1 MDAIKGVLKEELEN
15 SLRLLEKYREAV
27 GKLPRGSLVEKNI
40 NGNVFCY
47 LAFRQAG
54 KVKFAYQGKL
64 SKGEIEKLKEIQKYR
79 AKYRKL
85 IADLKQQILFLK
97 RALHERKRRRA
108 G

>member
-15 SLRLLEKYREAV
+15 SIRLLEKYKEALR
-27 GKLPRGSLVEKNI
+27 KLPKGSLVEKKI

-47 LAFRQAG
+47 LASREG
-54 KVKFAYQGKL
+54 KKVKFVYQGKL
-64 SKGEIEKLKEIQKYR
+64 AKGEVEKLKEAQEYK

-85 IADLKQQILFLK
+85 IGDLKRQIVFIK

-108 G
+108 H